1 MLECFNRIWVVDF
14 EYRQRTGENPEP
26 WCAVGFEIRTSE
38 KRVWTCSD
46 RDPRPVYT
54 GRPQD
59 LIVAYAAEAEGQCI
73 RQLGWPMP
81 KHCLDLLPL
90 FRCSQ
95 NRFGSPCKAGLLDA
109 LRHFGLPAMHECTK
123 AEFRSL
129 AMRGA
134 PFTAEEMKAL
144 VTYCEQDVEATASLL
159 PKLCGVMSLA
169 HALLMGRY
177 TSQAVSAINSTG
189 IPANAPLL
197 SSIMNH
203 RDHLRAQMIEA
214 IDAQYRVFDGS
225 SFRVHKFA
233 DYLAREGIPWPRTAS
248 GSLELSDEVFKQQ
261 ANLFPRIR
269 LLRELRKT
277 LATFRSVQC
286 NIGADGRSRTP
297 LLPFSSRTGR
307 NQPRASGFVYSW
319 PSWMRHLIVA
329 PEGKALVVLDFEQQ
343 EFLIAAALSGDNN
356 MLRAYQSGD
365 PYLFTS
371 KLAGVAPEHATKQ
384 SHLDIR
390 ETFKTAVLSM
400 QYGCSENGLAHKLG
414 STSLARELVQHHL
427 RVYRR
432 YHDWVEQ
439 RVDSV
444 LLGGVLRSPFSW
456 AVRVGSHHSVINCR
470 SIANWPVQAAGA
482 DILRVAAIALVEH
495 GFEVATTV
503 HDSLVVVAE
512 LGHEQEV
519 AAHAEKL
526 MREASAVVLR
536 GHECRVESKV
546 TRPGGNYCGEAEPS
560 MMKFAKQALS
570 KLAA

>member
-14 EYRQRTGENPEP
+14 EFGQRPGENPIP
-26 WCAVGFEIRTSE
+26 WCAVGLEVRSSE

-54 GRPQD
+54 VGPQD

-109 LRHFGLPAMHECTK
+109 LRHFGLPSMHECTK

-134 PFTAEEMKAL
+134 PFTAEEMNAL
-144 VTYCEQDVEATASLL
+144 VAYCEQDVEATARLL
-159 PKLCGVMSLA
+159 PKLCGVMSLV

-177 TSQAVSAINSTG
+177 TSRAVSAINSTG
-189 IPANAPLL
+189 VPVNGPLL
-197 SSIMNH
+197 QSIVSH
-203 RDHLRAQMIEA
+203 RDVLREKLIQK
-214 IDAQYRVFDGS
+214 IDGQYRVFDGS

-233 DYLAREGIPWPRTAS
+233 DYLAREGIPWPQTPT

-261 ANLFPRIR
+261 ARLFPQIR
-269 LLRELRKT
+269 PLRELRKT

-286 NIGADGRSRTP
+286 SIGADGRSRTP

-343 EFLIAAALSGDNN
+343 EFLIAAALSGDDN

-384 SHLDIR
+384 SHQNVR

-400 QYGCSENGLAHKLG
+400 QYGCSEHGLAQKVG
-414 STSLARELVQHHL
+414 RPSLARELVKHHA
-427 RVYRR
+427 RIYRQ
-432 YHDWVEQ
+432 YHAWAEQ

-444 LLGGVLRSPFSW
+444 LLGGALCSPFGWSIR
-456 AVRVGSHHSVINCR
+456 AGSNPENLNVR
-470 SIANWPVQAAGA
+470 SIANWSVQAAGS

-503 HDSLVVVAE
+503 HDSLVVVAD
-512 LGHEQEV
+512 LGHELEV

-526 MREASAVVLR
+526 MREASTVVLG
-536 GHECRVESKV
+536 GHECRVEAKV
-546 TRPGGNYCGEAEPS
+546 TRPSGNYCGEAEPS
-560 MMKFAKQALS
+560 MMKFAKQALN
-570 KLAA
+570 KLTA